1 MHVSSK
7 FQNFSRRFSNAWTVF
22 GTMFSSNARKLGL
35 LWLSKAAF
43 FTCSNTTFGRDSWE
57 MVSSEPRFT
66 LQLFIWASANVEIIS
81 FYLLLHLQRVF
92 VALFSERKD
101 HNNNREPLPWLGMGI
116 SNRVFLY
123 PYPTWIL
130 PLCLT
135 LNFQKSFQNIS
146 KTNGCEAQK
155 GYSKPI
161 PQAMV
166 NHCPPK
172 KKLKGVKT
180 PLL

>member
-1 MHVSSK
+1 MNSV
-7 FQNFSRRFSNAWTVF
+7 WDYVF
-22 GTMFSSNARKLGL
+22 LKCQETGSPVTLKSCFLYLQQHYLRKRQLG
-35 LWLSKAAF
+35 
-43 FTCSNTTFGRDSWE
+43 NG
-57 MVSSEPRFT
+57 VSEPRFT

-92 VALFSERKD
+92 VALFSERRD
-101 HNNNREPLPWLGMGI
+101 HNNNREPLPRLGMGI

-135 LNFQKSFQNIS
+135 LNFQKSFFQNIS